1 MFIEM
6 KKGYI
11 VKYVQ
16 RHQAKLNDR
25 PNLQDWKQQIDS
37 IMVNNPYMER
47 QVAKAFDDAHCEV
60 CALEKWPGARFCWN
74 ESCPVSPV
82 YFKLTGVA
90 VPGPGPED
98 GSGVGNDDVTAV
110 TAIGTSAS
118 ISALTSEGQRVS
130 VQGQGQGQ
138 DAAQSSDGARA
149 DIARPAAAASKPNT
163 YTGQVPHSLCNG
175 PIPNPA
181 NDFLLHVP
189 SRIVGA
195 DAVSQRGLSRTF
207 SSTAVLAP
215 RENSRP
221 VSNSLVD
228 QSGAMRGMMIVT
240 DSAQDAFSD
249 QQTRD
254 QQQQEVYTQYYYEK
268 QRKDSFA
275 GGDTDTE
282 VNGSPLTVP

>member
-1 MFIEM
+1 
-6 KKGYI
+6 
-11 VKYVQ
+11 
-16 RHQAKLNDR
+16 
-25 PNLQDWKQQIDS
+25 
-37 IMVNNPYMER
+37 
-47 QVAKAFDDAHCEV
+47 V
-60 CALEKWPGARFCWN
+60 CALEKWPGAKFCWN

-82 YFKLTGVA
+82 YFKLTGV
-90 VPGPGPED
+90 VVPGPGPGPED
-98 GSGVGNDDVTAV
+98 GDGNCIGNDVTAV

-118 ISALTSEGQRVS
+118 ISALASEGQRVR

-138 DAAQSSDGARA
+138 DAAQSSAGALA
-149 DIARPAAAASKPNT
+149 DIARPAAAAAASKPYM

-189 SRIVGA
+189 SRIVGG

-215 RENSRP
+215 RENSRH

-240 DSAQDAFSD
+240 DSVQDAFSD